1 MTIQDIQTWLDV
13 GPTVAPWLA
22 AGAVLASSLI
32 VFVITRVFIARGLV
46 YLAERTE
53 SEFDDIVVEQLRP
66 FRVAWIAP
74 LLVIY
79 FSSGLLPDAAEFI
92 RKTVL
97 LLVLWLIVI
106 TINSLL
112 NAVNSIYE
120 ASRSYRGQ
128 PIQGYLDLGKIIV
141 GVVGII
147 LSITIVTGE
156 SPVVLLSGMGAL
168 MALLLVLF
176 RDTLLSFVAS
186 VQIQSNDLVKEGD
199 WIEMPSYGADGTVID
214 MALHTIRVQN
224 WDNTFTVVPTYK
236 LLDTPFKNWRGME
249 ESGGRRIKRAINID
263 LNSIRFCD
271 QAMID
276 RYKEIDF
283 VKGYLEAELAEV
295 APEGDADQT
304 DPSAERQL
312 TNMGVFRAYVT
323 NYLKNR
329 PDLHEESMTF
339 LVRQL
344 APGPA
349 GMPLEIYV
357 FTRTVAWIEYEAIQA
372 EIIDHLVAAA
382 PQFDLR
388 IFQEPTGG
396 DFQSLTGS
404 HTVAG

>member
-1 MTIQDIQTWLDV
+1 MTIQDIQSWLDLS
-13 GPTVAPWLA
+13 PTWPPWIVA
-22 AGAVLASSLI
+22 GTVLVSSLV
-32 VFVITRVFIARGLV
+32 VFLITRVFIARGLV

-53 SEFDDIVVEQLRP
+53 SQYDDIVVEQLRP
-66 FRVAWIAP
+66 FRLAWIAP

-79 FSSGLLPDAAEFI
+79 SSSGLLPDAAEFI

-97 LLVLWLIVI
+97 LLALWLIVI

-128 PIQGYLDLGKIIV
+128 PIQGYLDLAKIIV

-147 LSITIVTGE
+147 LSITILTGE

-214 MALHTIRVQN
+214 MALHTVRVQN

-236 LLDTPFKNWRGME
+236 LLDTPFKNWRGMQ
-249 ESGGRRIKRAINID
+249 ESGGRRIKRAVHID

-276 RYKEIDF
+276 RFTGIDL
-283 VKGYLEAELAEV
+283 VKSYLETELAEM
-295 APEGDADQT
+295 APEGDADQP
-304 DPSAERQL
+304 DQSNRQQI
-312 TNMGVFRAYVT
+312 TNMSVFRAYVIS
-323 NYLKNR
+323 YLKNR
-329 PDLHEESMTF
+329 PDIHGESMTF

-344 APGPA
+344 APGPT

-357 FTRTVAWIEYEAIQA
+357 FTKTVDWIEYEAIQD
-372 EIIDHLVAAA
+372 EIINHLVAAA

-396 DFQSLTGS
+396 DFLSLARSEPT
-404 HTVAG
+404 AF